1 MVEDIQDTQDN
12 NTQGPIRVIT
22 LLITEFRARCTEL
35 DVLAKFFKS
44 ALLFTVTR
52 IINNA
57 KPSIILNSTFL
68 GPVRFL
74 LVDKEY
80 TSIQAWQTRYR
91 FCSINV
97 NKTFDS
103 RLHVSSIYKY
113 MYTDC

>member
-12 NTQGPIRVIT
+12 NTQRPIRVIT

-52 IINNA
+52 TNA

-80 TSIQAWQTRYR
+80 TSIQAWQTTLQVLFY
-91 FCSINV
+91 
-97 NKTFDS
+97 
-103 RLHVSSIYKY
+103 
-113 MYTDC
+113 